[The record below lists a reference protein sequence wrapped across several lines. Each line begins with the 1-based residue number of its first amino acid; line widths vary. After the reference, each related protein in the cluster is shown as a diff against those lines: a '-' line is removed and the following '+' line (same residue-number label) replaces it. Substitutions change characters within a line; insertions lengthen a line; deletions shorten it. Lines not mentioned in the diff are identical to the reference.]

1 MKYLCLA
8 YGDEK
13 KLENLSAAERDELF
27 ARAMEIDKEFRQSG
41 RVLMNEGLKW
51 GSTTLRQRNGKLSVT
66 DGPFIEA
73 REQVGGVF
81 LIEAKDLNEAIQ
93 MASRHPGARLGEDLG
108 WAVEVRQ
115 VLDGAT

>member
-13 KLENLSAAERDELF
+13 KMDALSPVEKDALF
-27 ARAMEIDKEFRQSG
+27 AQAMAIDKEFRQSSKV
-41 RVLMNEGLKW
+41 VLNEGLTW
-51 GSTTLRQRNGKLSVT
+51 GATTVKTRNGKLSVT
-66 DGPFIEA
+66 DGPFIET

-81 LIEAKDLNEAIQ
+81 LVEARDLNEAIQ
-93 MASRHPGARLGEDLG
+93 LASRHPGARLGENLG

-115 VLDGAT
+115 VFEP